1 MREAGGRADVHTY
14 TWAIYACSV
23 GRDVTKA
30 VQLLDDFAARVG
42 MDDVDA
48 PESAGDT
55 LVRTTKEEGSS
66 GGGGGG
72 GVGTRRRRGG
82 RAPPPPPPPPTRLY
96 NTVLG
101 MCGGGGGGREAA
113 AEAEVRGNFLLCV
126 CSSSSSMWV
135 LCYTARRDRRLPG
148 TCGGRLFRVRAVGC
162 VHSRRA
168 GIAEQSAPHSVCV
181 ANRRSTT
188 LP

>member
-66 GGGGGG
+66 
-72 GVGTRRRRGG
+72 
-82 RAPPPPPPPPTRLY
+82 
-96 NTVLG
+96 
-101 MCGGGGGGREAA
+101 GGGREAA